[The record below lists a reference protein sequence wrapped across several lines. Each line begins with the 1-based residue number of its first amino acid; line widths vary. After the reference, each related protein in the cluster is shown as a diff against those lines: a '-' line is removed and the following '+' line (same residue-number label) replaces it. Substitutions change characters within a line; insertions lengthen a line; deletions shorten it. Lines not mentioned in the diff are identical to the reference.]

1 MRNKK
6 LITVQKE
13 LQIKNNGEIILRVM
27 DNNAIRIRLKLGI
40 SCALRKEKLE
50 FPLWAKKSSK
60 YTDWLNGA
68 LLIF

>member
-50 FPLWAKKSSK
+50 FPL
-60 YTDWLNGA
+60 
-68 LLIF
+68 